1 MPTFRYH
8 SRDRQ
13 GKRQEGIVKADNQEM
28 AFAHLKEIGLTL
40 INLTLQQKK
49 DDSSVI
55 FFQQNIKRNDIAVFT
70 RQLYTLLI
78 SGLSLVASLKALE
91 TSSSNARFK
100 NVLDRIRTDIEGGA
114 SLSEALF
121 KHKKIFNELYCSMIK
136 AGEASGRLAEVL
148 DRLAIA
154 LIKEESINA
163 KIKQAMNYPIILG
176 VSLGVAILVLGGFV
190 VPRFAK
196 LFSKL
201 RVELPLP
208 TRILISVNYFMT
220 NYWFLALVIIASL
233 IFLFR
238 WAIHTKMGRYFWD
251 SFKLKMII
259 FGPLFLK
266 IYMARF
272 SYLVATLIH
281 SGLSVID
288 TFDLARQTANN
299 VIISSTIETI
309 REKVKHGRTI
319 ASAMSEEILFPE
331 LVIQMVRIGEETGR
345 IDELL
350 EQVSQFYEDE
360 ADHTISNLTV
370 LIEPLLLGIIAG
382 IVLVMALAIFLPL
395 WNLHSAFTGK

>member
-1 MPTFRYH
+1 
-8 SRDRQ
+8 
-13 GKRQEGIVKADNQEM
+13 
-28 AFAHLKEIGLTL
+28 L
-40 INLTLQQKK
+40 INLELQQKK

-55 FFQQNIKRNDIAVFT
+55 FFQKNIKRKDIAVFT

-100 NVLDRIRTDIEGGA
+100 NILDRIRTDIEGGA
-114 SLSEALF
+114 SLSDALL

-136 AGEASGRLAEVL
+136 AGEESGRLVEVL
-148 DRLAIA
+148 DRLAVA
-154 LIKEESINA
+154 LVKEESVNA
-163 KIKQAMNYPIILG
+163 KIRQAMNYPIILG

-196 LFSKL
+196 LFMKL
-201 RVELPLP
+201 KVDLPLP
-208 TRILISVNYFMT
+208 TRILIAVNYFIT
-220 NYWFLALVIIASL
+220 NYWFLTLIIIASV

-238 WAIHTKMGRYFWD
+238 WAIKTKIGRYFWD
-251 SFKLKMII
+251 SFKLKIVI

-331 LVIQMVRIGEETGR
+331 LVIQMVRIGEESGR

-350 EQVSQFYEDE
+350 EQVAQFYEDE
-360 ADHTISNLTV
+360 ADHTIGNLTV

-382 IVLVMALAIFLPL
+382 IVLIMALAIFLPL